1 MDWMEVSVHTNTL
14 GADLVSAWLQS
25 FGVKGTQ
32 IIDRA
37 DVPDPSLPSGY
48 WELVDQTLIDQMP
61 QDVIVKAWFEQTTDL
76 LPLRE
81 GLGSLPALA
90 GFDLGTLALEID
102 QVKEKDWAEYWKR
115 FYKPLRLGKRL
126 VVRPSWEAYKALPDD
141 LVIDLDPGMAFGT
154 GTHESTALCVE
165 LIERHYQG
173 GKVLDL
179 GTGSGILAI
188 AAAKLGAQEVLAI
201 DIDPLAVRTAQENVD
216 NNKLASVI
224 TVRRGDLL
232 QGIEGSFDFAV
243 ANILADVIIMLCV
256 PLKRQLKPGAVF
268 VCSGIIR
275 DREDDVRAALEA
287 AGYAPLERLL
297 KGEWVALAV
306 RA

>member
-1 MDWMEVSVHTNTL
+1 MDWLEVSVHTNTP
-14 GADLVSAWLQS
+14 GADLVSAWLQG

-37 DVPDPSLPSGY
+37 DVPDPDLPSGY
-48 WELVDQTLIDQMP
+48 WELIDRALIDAMP
-61 QDVIVKAWFEQTTDL
+61 PDVVVKAWFEETADL

-81 GLGSLPALA
+81 GLKSLPALA
-90 GFDLGTLALEID
+90 GFDLGTLTLEIS
-102 QVKEKDWAEYWKR
+102 QVQEKDWAEYWKR
-115 FYKPLRLGKRL
+115 FYKPLRLGKCL
-126 VVRPSWEAYKALPDD
+126 VVRPSWEPYQALPGD

-165 LIERHYQG
+165 LIEKHYHG
-173 GKVLDL
+173 GNVLDL

-188 AAAKLGAQEVLAI
+188 AAAKLGARSVLAI
-201 DIDPLAVRTAQENVD
+201 DIDPLAVRTAQENI
-216 NNKLASVI
+216 NNNHLASVVS
-224 TVRRGDLL
+224 VRKGDLL
-232 QGIEGSFDFAV
+232 QGIEGTFDFAA

-256 PLKRQLKPGAVF
+256 PLRRQLKPEAVF

-275 DREDDVRAALEA
+275 QREDDVRAALVA
-287 AGYAPLERLL
+287 AGYTPLDRLV